1 MFTAHDSRR
10 KKINNGETRQM
21 IRPAQWKSK
30 QKDYYYYRAVHLNFI
45 VVVLPITTTKNTFD
59 TKQLLLSIHTFPTML
74 QSSLDPSESIQ
85 RLIRGSR
92 NNTSNDVCSHVTGL
106 RATKVSHR
114 ALPFGHHDRCANLAV
129 FLRLDATLRRDP
141 RLHVLG

>member
-1 MFTAHDSRR
+1 
-10 KKINNGETRQM
+10 M
-21 IRPAQWKSK
+21 IRHPAQWKSK
-30 QKDYYYYRAVHLNFI
+30 PKDHRAVHLNFI
-45 VVVLPITTTKNTFD
+45 VIFLPITTTKNTFD
-59 TKQLLLSIHTFPTML
+59 TKQILLSIHTFPMIPI
-74 QSSLDPSESIQ
+74 QSSPDLLYLLSETIQ

-92 NNTSNDVCSHVTGL
+92 NNTPNDVCSHVTGL
-106 RATKVSHR
+106 RATKVSHG